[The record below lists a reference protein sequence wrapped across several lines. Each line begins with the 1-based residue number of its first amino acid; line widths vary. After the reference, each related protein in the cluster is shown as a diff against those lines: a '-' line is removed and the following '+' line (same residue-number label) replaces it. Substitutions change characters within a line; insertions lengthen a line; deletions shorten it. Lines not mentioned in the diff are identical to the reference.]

1 MSRLE
6 AEVSTLS
13 PDQADE
19 LGGRRSL
26 RAVSLRLYEVGPAGE
41 VDQVR
46 FQPWRPSQ
54 EIRDLIQL
62 VEDIARLAAPV
73 RPLEGLVIAVEHVV
87 VAGLIE
93 DDLELFA
100 GPLEDLP
107 EFGRGRVRHMDLV
120 AHAAEEGLVDQR
132 GRLKVGA
139 EHNHG
144 FEGRPDR

>member
-13 PDQADE
+13 PGQADE
-19 LGGRRSL
+19 LGGRRAI
-26 RAVSLRLYEVGPAGE
+26 RAVSLRLHEVGPASE

-62 VEDIARLAAPV
+62 GEDIARLAAPV
-73 RPLEGLVIAVEHVV
+73 RPLEGLVIAVEPIVV
-87 VAGLIE
+87 PDLIE
-93 DDLELFA
+93 DDLEVFA

-107 EFGRGRVRHMDLV
+107 EVGRGRVRAVDLV
-120 AHAAEEGLVDQR
+120 AYGAAEGLNDQR
-132 GRLKVGA
+132 R
-139 EHNHG
+139 
-144 FEGRPDR
+144 